1 MMINENRSRVN
12 NYDMETK
19 QRGSYSGR
27 LDEVRDDELEIDKFD
42 NPDES
47 HSSVLNPP
55 RCFLGHLKHYQ
66 LKGLRWLDNLYE

>member
-1 MMINENRSRVN
+1 MINDNRSRVN
-12 NYDMETK
+12 DFDSETN
-19 QRGSYSGR
+19 QRRYCTGR
-27 LDEVRDDELEIDKFD
+27 LDKVKDDELEIDKFD

-55 RCFLGHLKHYQ
+55 RCFIGNLKHYQ